1 MIIRKVVISSIHAP
15 HTLNLKGRNC
25 LVHCAGGSGRTG
37 MVIAAVVK
45 NLGVSINMQIAKAF
59 SLNIE

>member
-1 MIIRKVVISSIHAP
+1 MIRKVVLSSIHISRI
-15 HTLNLKGRNC
+15 LNLKGRNC

-45 NLGVSINMQIAKAF
+45 NLGVSISMQIAKAF
-59 SLNIE
+59 P